1 MITVLHVSRDEKF
14 FDWAFNALKN
24 YTSYSNKALIIT
36 DREDY
41 VLKYV
46 KESEGVEFA
55 WNKELIKECFQTG
68 NYDIVYFHSLPFSL
82 YDEIKYIPKN
92 KILIWW
98 GWGYDLY
105 IDEGGLPPLIKKK
118 LIKPLTWSYLLS
130 SRLNVKFL
138 MRYFVWLLKRP
149 TSIKK
154 RNEVL
159 KRIDYFQP
167 IVKMEYELMKKNRYF
182 RAKEF
187 YSKTINGLFGPTDPK
202 DKNGNILLGNSATS
216 WNNHLDVLNI
226 VLAAKQKEQ
235 KIIIPLNYGNMKYK
249 KWLLPKIKSSDVI
262 ILNDFMPPKEYF
274 DIVNSCS
281 YAVFGMIRQQAMG
294 NINYALSKGIKVFL
308 YENSVIYQNH
318 KELGYAVY
326 AIDEINKDSFSS
338 SLTPQEIEQNIIA
351 SKREYE
357 RRIDIYN
364 KCIEDIETILNK
376 Q

>member
-1 MITVLHVSRDEKF
+1 MITVLHISRDEKF
-14 FDWAFNALKN
+14 FNSIFNAWRN
-24 YTSYSNKALIIT
+24 NTSYSNKALVIT
-36 DREDY
+36 GREDY
-41 VLKYV
+41 VLKHV
-46 KESEGVEFA
+46 IEKEGVELA
-55 WNKELIKECFQTG
+55 WNRELIKECFQTG

-118 LIKPLTWSYLLS
+118 LIKPLTWNYLLS
-130 SRLNVKFL
+130 SRLNVRFL

-149 TSIKK
+149 ISIKK

-167 IVKMEYELMKKNRYF
+167 TVKIEYELMKKNRFF

-187 YSKTINGLFGPTDPK
+187 YFQTFIFKPTDPK

-216 WNNHLDVLNI
+216 WNNHLDVLKV
-226 VLAAKQKEQ
+226 VLAAKQKGQ
-235 KIIIPLNYGNMKYK
+235 KIIIPLSYGNMKYK
-249 KWLLPKIKSSDVI
+249 KWLLPKIKSSDVVV
-262 ILNDFMPPKEYF
+262 LNDFMSPKEYYE
-274 DIVNSCS
+274 IVNSCS
-281 YAVFGMIRQQAMG
+281 YAVFGTIRQQAMG

-308 YENSVIYQNH
+308 YENSVVYQNQ
-318 KELGYAVY
+318 KELGYVVY

-364 KCIEDIETILNK
+364 KCIEDFETILNK

>member
-1 MITVLHVSRDEKF
+1 
-14 FDWAFNALKN
+14 
-24 YTSYSNKALIIT
+24 
-36 DREDY
+36 
-41 VLKYV
+41 
-46 KESEGVEFA
+46 
-55 WNKELIKECFQTG
+55 
-68 NYDIVYFHSLPFSL
+68 
-82 YDEIKYIPKN
+82 
-92 KILIWW
+92 
-98 GWGYDLY
+98 
-105 IDEGGLPPLIKKK
+105 
-118 LIKPLTWSYLLS
+118 
-130 SRLNVKFL
+130 
-138 MRYFVWLLKRP
+138 
-149 TSIKK
+149 
-154 RNEVL
+154 
-159 KRIDYFQP
+159 
-167 IVKMEYELMKKNRYF
+167 MKKNRYF

-187 YSKTINGLFGPTDPK
+187 YSKTINGLFGPTEPK

-216 WNNHLDVLNI
+216 WNNHLDVLKV
-226 VLAAKQKEQ
+226 VLATKQKEQ

-338 SLTPQEIEQNIIA
+338 SLTSQEIEQNIIA

-364 KCIEDIETILNK
+364 KCIEDFETILNK